1 MIVNSKPV
9 NYVIVELTKDDI
21 KDLIKGKD
29 LYITGGCTD
38 SYGKEV
44 LVCCYCSDPDCIED

>member
-9 NYVIVELTKDDI
+9 NYVILELTKDDI

-44 LVCCYCSDPDCIED
+44 LVCCYCSDPDCIEE